1 MRLLVKLKWLTSDTF
16 IRTLPKYTVTKYI
29 HIENMISLSNL
40 FFFFLRKKICRCLL
54 TTAHRAQLF
63 QTSAVRYI
71 GTAVRLAGNLNI
83 PVMASF

>member
-40 FFFFLRKKICRCLL
+40 FFSFFFEKKNLSL
-54 TTAHRAQLF
+54 SSDYRAQLF
-63 QTSAVRYI
+63 QTNAVRYI
-71 GTAVRLAGNLNI
+71 GTAVRLATAGNLNI
-83 PVMASF
+83 PDS